1 MTPTQFQQ
9 IDKLYHY
16 TNFNSAMQI
25 ILSKRLKFGRL
36 GDMND
41 VNEAYKHISYECWSD
56 IYTKDVQNELNLYR
70 QISLTM
76 DSSTYQ
82 GFDISAMWG
91 HYAEKGKGVCLVFDK
106 RKLLKYIST
115 EMYSR
120 KVNYRRK
127 FKGYVHI
134 NSDNIAKSLEKKR
147 KGFFFT
153 KSSDW
158 KYEQEFRIIT
168 KVKDCSKDLYLDF
181 KDSLIAVI
189 LQYADGSE
197 NYVPANDK
205 VFSSLNFKILDR
217 IVKRNLLILEY
228 GDFFGEVTLCDSK
241 GENFAKD
248 DKIVGLGN

>member
-1 MTPTQFQQ
+1 MTPEEFQKL
-9 IDKLYHY
+9 DKLYHY
-16 TNFNSAMQI
+16 TKFDTAIRI
-25 ILSKRLKFGRL
+25 ILSEHLKFGRL

-41 VNEAYKHISYECWSD
+41 VNEAYKHISYDHQGNIKTE
-56 IYTKDVQNELNLYR
+56 DVQKELKLYR

-76 DSSTYQ
+76 DSSNYQ

-106 RKLLKYIST
+106 RKLLKYISP

-120 KVNYRRK
+120 KVNYKRK
-127 FKGYVHI
+127 FKGNVRI
-134 NSDNIAKSLEKKR
+134 NSDNIAKSLERRR
-147 KGFFFT
+147 KEFFFT

-158 KYEQEFRIIT
+158 KYEQEFRVIT
-168 KVKDCSKDLYLDF
+168 KVENCSDDLYLDF
-181 KDSLIAVI
+181 KDSLIAII
-189 LQYADGSE
+189 LQYSDGCK
-197 NYVPANDK
+197 NYVPVNDK
-205 VFSSLNFKILDR
+205 VFSSLNCKILDR

>member
-1 MTPTQFQQ
+1 MTFPKFQQ

-16 TNFNSAMQI
+16 TKFDTAIRI
-25 ILSKRLKFGRL
+25 ILSQSLKFGRL

-41 VNEAYKHISYECWSD
+41 VNEAYKRISYAYRSTVKTE
-56 IYTKDVQNELNLYR
+56 DVQKELKLYR

-106 RKLLKYIST
+106 QKLLKCLPT
-115 EMYSR
+115 DMRSR
-120 KVNYRRK
+120 KVHYKRK
-127 FKGYVHI
+127 FKGNVHI
-134 NSDNIAKSLEKKR
+134 DSDNIAKSLKR
-147 KGFFFT
+147 RRKEFFFT

-168 KVKDCSKDLYLDF
+168 KVKDCSDDLYLDF

-189 LQYADGSE
+189 IQYADGC
-197 NYVPANDK
+197 NDYVPTNDK
-205 VFSSLNFKILDR
+205 VFSSLNFKILSR
-217 IVKRNLLILEY
+217 VAERNLLILEY
-228 GDFFGEVTLCDSK
+228 GDFFGELTLCDSE
-241 GENFAKD
+241 GESYVNDGKFVDIAD
-248 DKIVGLGN
+248 